1 MTRATRAVI
10 LVLAVCLLAILAGVL
25 AVRAFAEGTDNYCY
39 PCLLQT
45 DGVPAVSQAHHS
57 SFYSDDMETYTY
69 SESYY
74 TEAVYFYSA
83 SQNRTM
89 CYVAA
94 YTNEDVGTYVDCINV
109 SKPSDTDAR
118 CHLTSGPH
126 STDAVC
132 DAHYSAQ

>member
-1 MTRATRAVI
+1 MALVI
-10 LVLAVCLLAILAGVL
+10 GVCFLMASAGALAVK
-25 AVRAFAEGTDNYCY
+25 AFAGGQDNYCY

-57 SFYSDDMETYTY
+57 SFYDDEMETYTY

-74 TEAVYFYSA
+74 DEAVYFYSP

-94 YTNEDVGTYVDCINV
+94 HTDSGVGSYAGCTTG
-109 SKPSDTDAR
+109 PSDTDAR
-118 CHLTSGPH
+118 CHITSGPH
-126 STDAVC
+126 ATDAVC
-132 DAHYSAQ
+132 FAVYANQ